1 VIGGFGDREINT
13 HCGSE
18 GRAMRAV
25 IRKYG
30 GSSLATV
37 ARVRRVAGQ
46 IAEVHRGG
54 HGVVVVVSARGDAT
68 DDMLRLAAE
77 FGDLRPSRDLDQLLA
92 TGECASAALLA
103 LALRALG
110 VPAASL
116 TGPQAGVLATGTP
129 GAGRITA
136 VRPDRVLRLLAG
148 NTVAVVAGFQ
158 GLDMHSADDAG
169 DVVTLGRGGSD
180 TTAVA
185 LAAALRASRCDIYT
199 DVDGVYTADPRV
211 VADARLRPELDVT
224 TMAELAVA
232 GAKVVHQHAVGL
244 AAVHGVELQ
253 VGNSWTGRRG
263 SVIRPVPAAEAL
275 DTEMLDAGSHVLAV
289 AHDLDVARVMARARG
304 TGPDPRRAV
313 LDVLARCRVPVDF
326 VAHSG
331 PDERTFRMG
340 FTVRRDDAAVVLP
353 PLRRALAG
361 TRGTVAVDRNV
372 GKVSVVGS
380 GLLDRTEWTARMTAV
395 LSAAGITALW
405 TCVSQQRASV
415 VTPLDRAL
423 DAVRL
428 LHQEFGLSRS
438 AVDGS
443 AIEAEAS

>member
-1 VIGGFGDREINT
+1 
-13 HCGSE
+13 
-18 GRAMRAV
+18 MRTV

-37 ARVRRVAGQ
+37 ASMRRVAGQ
-46 IAEVHRGG
+46 IAEVHRAGY
-54 HGVVVVVSARGDAT
+54 GVVVVVSARGDTT
-68 DDMLRLAAE
+68 DDLLRLAAE
-77 FGDLRPSRDLDQLLA
+77 FGDVRPSRDLDQLLA
-92 TGECASAALLA
+92 TGECASAGLLA

-116 TGPQAGVLATGTP
+116 TGPQAGVLVSGTP

-136 VRPDRVLRLLAG
+136 VRTDRVLRLLAT

-158 GLDMHSADDAG
+158 GMDDAG

-185 LAAALRASRCDIYT
+185 LAAALKASRCDIYT

-211 VADARLRPELDVT
+211 VDSARLRPELDVS

-232 GAKVVHQHAVGL
+232 GAKVVHPHAVRL
-244 AAVHGVELQ
+244 AAAHGVEIQ
-253 VGNSWTGRRG
+253 VGDSWTGRRG
-263 SVIRPVPAAEAL
+263 SAIRPVPAAEAL
-275 DTEMLDAGSHVLAV
+275 DTGDRVVGL
-289 AHDLDVARVMARARG
+289 AHDLDVARVMVRARG
-304 TGPDPRRAV
+304 AGPDPVRV
-313 LDVLARCRVPVDF
+313 VFDVLAEYRAPVDF

-331 PDERTFRMG
+331 PDERVFRMG

-353 PLRRALAG
+353 PLRRALTG
-361 TRGTVAVDRNV
+361 CRGTVAVDRNV
-372 GKVSVVGS
+372 GTVSVVGS
-380 GLLDRTEWTARMTAV
+380 GLLDRTDWTARMTTA

-423 DAVRL
+423 DAVRV
-428 LHQEFGLSRS
+428 LHHEFGLESS
-438 AVDGS
+438 AVDGGGV
-443 AIEAEAS
+443 EAEAS

>member
-1 VIGGFGDREINT
+1 
-13 HCGSE
+13 
-18 GRAMRAV
+18 MRAV

-30 GSSLATV
+30 GSSLATA

-68 DDMLRLAAE
+68 DDLLRLAAE
-77 FGDLRPSRDLDQLLA
+77 HGDVRPSKDLDQLLA

-148 NTVAVVAGFQ
+148 NAIVVVAGFQ
-158 GLDMHSADDAG
+158 GADDAG

-185 LAAALRASRCDIYT
+185 LAAALRVSRCDIYT

-211 VADARLRPELDVT
+211 VAGARLRPELDLT
-224 TMAELAVA
+224 TMTELAVA
-232 GAKVVHQHAVGL
+232 GAKVVHPHAVRL
-244 AAVHGVELQ
+244 AAAHGVELQ
-253 VGNSWTGRRG
+253 VGNSWTGWRG
-263 SVIRPVPAAEAL
+263 SVIHPVRPGDAL
-275 DTEMLDAGSHVLAV
+275 DTGGDVVGV
-289 AHDLDVARVMARARG
+289 AHDLDAARVMVRARG
-304 TGPDPRRAV
+304 TGPDPRHAV
-313 LDVLARCRVPVDF
+313 LDVLARHRVAVDF

-340 FTVRRDDAAVVLP
+340 FTVRRDDAAVVLS

-361 TRGTVAVDRNV
+361 SRGTVAVDRNV

-380 GLLDRTEWTARMTAV
+380 GLLDRTEWTARMTAA
-395 LSAAGITALW
+395 LSAAGIASLW

-415 VTPLDRAL
+415 VIPLDHTL

-438 AVDGS
+438 AVDGGGF
-443 AIEAEAS
+443 EAEAS

>member
-1 VIGGFGDREINT
+1 
-13 HCGSE
+13 
-18 GRAMRAV
+18 MRAV

-68 DDMLRLAAE
+68 DDMLRLVAE
-77 FGDLRPSRDLDQLLA
+77 FGDVGPSRDLDQLLA
-92 TGECASAALLA
+92 TGESASAALLA

-136 VRPDRVLRLLAG
+136 VRPDRVLRLLAA

-158 GLDMHSADDAG
+158 GLDIDGVDDAG

-185 LAAALRASRCDIYT
+185 LAAALQASRCDIYT

-211 VADARLRPELDVT
+211 VDGARLRPELDVT
-224 TMAELAVA
+224 TMTELAVA
-232 GAKVVHQHAVGL
+232 GAKVVHPHAVRL
-244 AAVHGVELQ
+244 AAAHRVELQ
-253 VGNSWTGRRG
+253 VGNSWTGRCG
-263 SVIRPVPAAEAL
+263 SVICPVPL
-275 DTEMLDAGSHVLAV
+275 DTGSRVAGV
-289 AHDLDVARVMARARG
+289 AHDLDVARVMVRARG
-304 TGPDPRRAV
+304 TGADPRRAV

-353 PLRRALAG
+353 PLRPALAG
-361 TRGTVAVDRNV
+361 IRGTVAVDRKV

-380 GLLDRTEWTARMTAV
+380 GLLDRTEWTARMTAA

-423 DAVRL
+423 DAVRA
-428 LHQEFGLSRS
+428 LHQEFGLHRS
-438 AVDGS
+438 AVDGAGFGAS
-443 AIEAEAS
+443 FGAEAS